1 MMRFLR
7 EWAIPNSET
16 FSIPPI
22 RCLLKRYIEP
32 GMVVIDPFARNSK
45 IGTITNDLNPE
56 TTAQHHLDACDFLDL
71 MIDKGVRA
79 EVVLFD
85 PPYSPR
91 QISEAY
97 KIVGMPVGTETTQNS
112 RFCREVKTR
121 LDQLLVWG
129 GRAIC
134 LCWNSNGMNQGR
146 MYRLEEVLTVCH
158 GEGHNDTLVTVERK
172 MQAGLFQ

>member
-1 MMRFLR
+1 M
-7 EWAIPNSET
+7 PNCET
-16 FSIPPI
+16 FSILPI
-22 RCLLKRYIEP
+22 RALLKRYIEP

-56 TTAQHHLDACDFLDL
+56 TSAEHHLDACEFLDL
-71 MIDKGVRA
+71 MIDQGVRA

-97 KIVGMPVGTETTQNS
+97 KIVGRPVGMETTQNS
-112 RFCREVKTR
+112 RFCREIKTR
-121 LDQLLVWG
+121 LDKLCAWG
-129 GRAIC
+129 GIAIC
-134 LCWNSNGMNQGR
+134 ICWNTNGMNGGR
-146 MYRLEEVLTVCH
+146 LYSLEEVMTVCH

-172 MQAGLFQ
+172 MQSGFQF